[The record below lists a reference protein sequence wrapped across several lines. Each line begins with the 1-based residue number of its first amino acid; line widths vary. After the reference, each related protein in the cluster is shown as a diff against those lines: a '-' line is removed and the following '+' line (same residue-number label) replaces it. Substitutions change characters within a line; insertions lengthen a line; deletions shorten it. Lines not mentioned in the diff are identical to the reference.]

1 MRCGVG
7 MQRILL
13 VMVVACNSTHSHP
26 TAAPPDAATDAAS
39 VACGS
44 FDEAA
49 CNANAACY
57 ALYSTNGETLPPAGG
72 VFVSCANGRPTC
84 RLSTGSS
91 TGGCDY
97 GGVACPQGCAMAFSE
112 TDGDCTKGFSITGCV
127 HTDACP

>member
-1 MRCGVG
+1 MRCRVD

-13 VMVVACNSTHSHP
+13 VFLVACSMHSSA
-26 TAAPPDAATDAAS
+26 TVTPDAPA
-39 VACGS
+39 VACGVLA
-44 FDEAA
+44 ETA
-49 CNANAACY
+49 CNAEPACY
-57 ALYSTNGETLPPAGG
+57 AVYSTNGETLPPAGG

-97 GGVACPQGCAMAFSE
+97 GGVACPQGFAMAFSE

>member
-1 MRCGVG
+1 

-13 VMVVACNSTHSHP
+13 VVGVACNSTHSHP
-26 TAAPPDAATDAAS
+26 SAQLPDAATDAA
-39 VACGS
+39 VACGG

-84 RLSTGSS
+84 RLSTGSR

-97 GGVACPQGCAMAFSE
+97 GGVACPQGIAMA
-112 TDGDCTKGFSITGCV
+112 
-127 HTDACP
+127 